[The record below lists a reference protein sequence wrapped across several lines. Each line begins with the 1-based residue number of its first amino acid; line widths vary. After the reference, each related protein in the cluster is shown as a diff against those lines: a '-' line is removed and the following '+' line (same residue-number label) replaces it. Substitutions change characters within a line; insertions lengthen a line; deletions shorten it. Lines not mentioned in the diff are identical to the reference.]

1 MDCRLKHSGMVNAI
15 LLIVFGMASLAS
27 VSCKG
32 GHSSSSADENSRV
45 IPLKYAENLKI
56 TEYDGYTEVSV
67 RNPWDTLKILHRY
80 VLVPKNRDVP
90 KNLPKGDLIRTPIDN
105 ALIYSTVH
113 SSLVTELGAI
123 DAIKGVCG
131 SQYINDEELKS
142 RVISGKVVDCGSS
155 QAPVIEQIIKLQPQ
169 IVMLSPFENNDKYAK
184 VGELGIPIVECADY
198 METSPLARAEW
209 VRFYGM
215 LFGKEDAADKMF
227 ADTERNY
234 NSLKEKASKVTDRP
248 KVLMDQRYGQVWY
261 VPGANST
268 TGKMIEDAGGTNPF
282 SYLKQSGSVP
292 LSPEKVLY
300 EAHDADIWFVKYHQN
315 NEKTMSEF
323 ANDASVNSQFKAYKE
338 GKVYGCNTQY
348 VDFYEETPYHPDYL
362 LEDYISRIH
371 PELNIGADASHYFQQ
386 MKQ

>member
-1 MDCRLKHSGMVNAI
+1 MYCRLKHSGMVNAI
-15 LLIVFGMASLAS
+15 LLIVFGMASLVS

-32 GHSSSSADENSRV
+32 GHSSSSADEDSRV
-45 IPLKYAENLKI
+45 MPLKYAENLKI

-227 ADTERNY
+227 AVTERNY

-268 TGKMIEDAGGTNPF
+268 TGK
-282 SYLKQSGSVP
+282 
-292 LSPEKVLY
+292 
-300 EAHDADIWFVKYHQN
+300 
-315 NEKTMSEF
+315 
-323 ANDASVNSQFKAYKE
+323 
-338 GKVYGCNTQY
+338 
-348 VDFYEETPYHPDYL
+348 
-362 LEDYISRIH
+362 
-371 PELNIGADASHYFQQ
+371 
-386 MKQ
+386 